1 MGLLVLVR
9 HGESRWNLAN
19 RFQGWVDVSLSE
31 NGLREAEACA
41 KHCRAYRFDCA
52 FTSRLERAHQTLHVI
67 LSKQDRTG
75 IIQHTGKSSH
85 HPSWVKRSNL
95 LRNHD
100 LPVYMDDSLN
110 ERYYGDLQ
118 GMHKQEAEQAYGFE
132 QVLRWRRGYLDRPP
146 RGESLE
152 QVSARTIPYFKSKI
166 LPRLKKGEQV
176 LVAAHGNS
184 LRTIIKY
191 IQGIDDEMIAN
202 IDLPQAKP
210 IVFRLTKK
218 GWRHEQGELSVG
230 RPLR

>member
-31 NGLREAEACA
+31 NGLREAERCA
-41 KHCRAYRFDCA
+41 VHCRAFRFDCA
-52 FTSRLERAHQTLHVI
+52 FTSRLERAHQTLHTI
-67 LSKQDRTG
+67 LSKQGRTG

-85 HPSWVKRSNL
+85 HPAWVKRSNL

-100 LPVYMDDSLN
+100 LPVYMDDALN

-118 GMHKQEAEQAYGFE
+118 GLMKTEAEKKYGFD
-132 QVLRWRRGYLDRPP
+132 QVFRWRRGYKDRPP
-146 RGESLE
+146 KGESLE
-152 QVSARTIPYFKSKI
+152 QVFARTVPYFIKNIFSRVK
-166 LPRLKKGEQV
+166 RGESV

-191 IQGIDDEMIAN
+191 IDAIDDERIAD

-210 IVFRLTKK
+210 IVYRFSKK
-218 GWRHEQGELSVG
+218 GWKHESGELKSG

>member
-9 HGESRWNLAN
+9 HGESHWNLAN

-31 NGLREAEACA
+31 NGQREAELCA

-52 FTSRLERAHQTLHVI
+52 FTSRLERAHQTLHTI
-67 LSKQDRTG
+67 LSKQGRTG
-75 IIQHTGKSSH
+75 IIQHTGRSSH
-85 HPSWVKRSNL
+85 HPAWVKRSNL

-100 LPVYMDDSLN
+100 LPVFMDDSLN

-118 GMHKQEAEQAYGFE
+118 GMNKKQAEKKYGFD
-132 QVLRWRRGYLDRPP
+132 QVLRWRRGYTDRPP
-146 RGESLE
+146 KGESLE
-152 QVSARTIPYFKSKI
+152 QVFERTVPYFKKKI
-166 LPRLKKGEQV
+166 LPRLIRGEQV

-210 IVFRLTKK
+210 IVFRLTGK
-218 GWRHEQGELSVG
+218 GWKHEKGELSVG